1 MESLE
6 KKAKEANATN
16 FIEGLFKG
24 QMENYIQCLKV
35 DYKSTRLEDFQDIQ
49 LPVKDKSTLYESL
62 DEYTAEERLTG
73 SNQYDAEG
81 HGKQDAIKGNR
92 FKKLPPILMLHLRRF
107 EYDWQVDA
115 NVKIMSKLEI
125 VEELDMTKYI
135 SKDSQSQNPQ
145 DNIYQLF
152 GILIHQGRASG
163 SGHYITYIRPEMSQ
177 WYKFNDEVVT
187 KVD

>member
-1 MESLE
+1 
-6 KKAKEANATN
+6 
-16 FIEGLFKG
+16 
-24 QMENYIQCLKV
+24 
-35 DYKSTRLEDFQDIQ
+35 
-49 LPVKDKSTLYESL
+49 
-62 DEYTAEERLTG
+62 
-73 SNQYDAEG
+73 
-81 HGKQDAIKGNR
+81 
-92 FKKLPPILMLHLRRF
+92 
-107 EYDWQVDA
+107 
-115 NVKIMSKLEI
+115 MSKLEI

-187 KVD
+187 KVDWKYVKVMSEGGSIDKIAVDPDTFEVGLDPFETSSTAYELIYIRKN